1 MPPLVT
7 YALGQR
13 CVVSPT
19 ECRLPCPPI
28 SVLSRTFRGLE
39 GPVARSELLGQ
50 WSAPRQVLQGV
61 PFRVSVPS
69 YLPCRLFRS
78 TTECIPKK
86 EISSPLAT
94 ISGKT
99 KMTSSSL
106 GILLFD
112 LYNSSQFQRHSAT
125 RLFRENC
132 PHGTRAGSFPAGRE
146 DANVFLRASKA
157 RWQTMG
163 RR

>member
-7 YALGQR
+7 YASGQR

-99 KMTSSSL
+99 KRTSSL

-132 PHGTRAGSFPAGRE
+132 PWDQGGKLPAGRE

>member
-7 YALGQR
+7 YASGQR

-99 KMTSSSL
+99 KRTSSL

-112 LYNSSQFQRHSAT
+112 LYNSSNSS
-125 RLFRENC
+125 NSSN
-132 PHGTRAGSFPAGRE
+132 GTVQQDFSGKIAHQKMGPGRE
-146 DANVFLRASKA
+146 AS
-157 RWQTMG
+157 QGG
-163 RR
+163 RMRTFF